1 MYNELKKLYTS
12 LGPGGLARSLYK
24 MFPGLYILL
33 VRVFVNKTL
42 TTVSNP

>member
-1 MYNELKKLYTS
+1 MYNELKILYS
-12 LGPGGLARSLYK
+12 AVYKIFCSLY
-24 MFPGLYILL
+24 IQL